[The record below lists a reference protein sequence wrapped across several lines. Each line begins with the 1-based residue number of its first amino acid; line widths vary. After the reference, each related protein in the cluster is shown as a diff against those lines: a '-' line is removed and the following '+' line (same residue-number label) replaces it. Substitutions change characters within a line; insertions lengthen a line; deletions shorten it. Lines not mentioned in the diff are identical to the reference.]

1 MAKRSY
7 LLGLFHLSVDFLS
20 LAPLTLLIVGSEYG
34 IDSVE
39 IAIIYFLYLAFAF
52 LFQAP
57 LGAIMDRRG
66 KGDGRKA
73 AWLSVPLLLLG
84 GLLVS
89 LPSLSVL
96 LPPWGGEAG
105 LKLTVHLLGTMVLG
119 AGNALFHVGAG
130 RHLLTLGA
138 GPSELGAFISFG
150 TIAVCL
156 TSIPFVLLTRIVEF
170 LLPILYLLFGIF
182 AISLSVWLFL
192 ADPKPSEKR
201 ISSLETPSFSGN
213 LAELAYL
220 ALFIGLSVFLRG
232 FLGGYKESSE
242 GIVYLLAMLGMF
254 LGKLLG
260 GYLEKYL
267 GSLSLVILSG
277 ATYVLGI
284 LLPSHGG
291 MVPAF
296 FLAFGTNLPM
306 GLTLSLSGRAF
317 GKGKEG
323 LAFGF
328 LSTLLGFGTGLG
340 AYLAPLGTDSRISQG
355 LMMLNLVFLLLSLL
369 LIGKGNMRRELFPS
383 FRGRNSPKRYDSK
396 EDLL

>member
-20 LAPLTLLIVGSEYG
+20 LAPLTLLVTGSEYG

-39 IAIIYFLYLAFAF
+39 IAVIYFLYLSFAF

-73 AWLSVPLLLLG
+73 AWLSLPLLLLG
-84 GLLVS
+84 GLLIS
-89 LPSLSVL
+89 LPSLSGL
-96 LPPWGGEAG
+96 LPPWDGEAG
-105 LKLTVHLLGTMVLG
+105 LRLAFHLLATMTLG
-119 AGNALFHVGAG
+119 AGNALCHVGAG
-130 RHLLTLGA
+130 RHLLALGA

-150 TIAVCL
+150 TIAVYL
-156 TSIPFVLLTRIVEF
+156 SSMPFVLLARIIEF
-170 LLPILYLLFGIF
+170 ILPILYLLFGIL
-182 AISLSVWLFL
+182 AIVLAVWLFL
-192 ADPKPSEKR
+192 ADPKASETR
-201 ISSLETPSFSGN
+201 NSPLEPASFSGN
-213 LAELAYL
+213 LMEFAYL

-232 FLGGYKESSE
+232 FLGGFKESSE
-242 GIVYLLAMLGMF
+242 GIAYLLAMAGMF
-254 LGKLLG
+254 LGKILG
-260 GYLEKYL
+260 GYLAKYL

-284 LLPSHGG
+284 LLPSRGG

-340 AYLAPLGTDSRISQG
+340 AYLSALGTYSRVSQG
-355 LMMLNLVFLLLSLL
+355 LMVLNLVFLFLSLC
-369 LIGKGNMRRELFPS
+369 LIGKGNLRRELFPS
-383 FRGRNSPKRYDSK
+383 FRQSDFPADGGSK
-396 EDLL
+396 EDIQ